1 MLAEAGVTDLS
12 CYGRDATP
20 MLDLYMDP
28 PDGSEPAILAGPPGT
43 APRVPTVGNTA
54 GQETSHD

>member
-54 GQETSHD
+54 G